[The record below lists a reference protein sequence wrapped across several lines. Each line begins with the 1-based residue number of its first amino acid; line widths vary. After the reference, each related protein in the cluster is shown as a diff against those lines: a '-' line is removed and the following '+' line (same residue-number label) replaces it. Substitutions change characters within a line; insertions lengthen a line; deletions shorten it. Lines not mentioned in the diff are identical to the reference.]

1 MKRAYGDEE
10 GAYMLNQATFSEKV
24 FDLINLIFLTLLMVL
39 TIYPILYV
47 AFASLSDAGSLM
59 AHNGVLWKPLGFS
72 LEAYTNVFRNPMIL
86 KGYGNT
92 FLVVVVGLLLNIV
105 LTAFGAYALSRKSV
119 RYRKQLMLFIVF
131 TMFFSGGLIP
141 FYLTVKGVGLVNTLW
156 ALIIPQAINTFNLI
170 LMKTAFESIPD
181 ALEESAKIDGANDFV
196 ILFRIILPLSMP
208 VIAVMLLYYGVS
220 HWNSWFHAMIF
231 LQDRS
236 LYPLQLILREI
247 LLQGETNANLGAS
260 DADAAMLSVTLKYA
274 TIIVATV
281 PILLVYPF
289 LQKYFVKGALIGAI
303 KG

>member
-1 MKRAYGDEE
+1 
-10 GAYMLNQATFSEKV
+10 MLNRATFSERG
-24 FDLINLIFLTLLMVL
+24 FDLINMIFLTLLMVI
-39 TIYPILYV
+39 TIYPLLYV
-47 AFASLSDAGSLM
+47 AFASVSDAGNLM
-59 AHNGVLWKPLGFS
+59 AHKGILWRPLGLS
-72 LEAYTNVFRNPMIL
+72 LDAYTNVFRNPMIL

-92 FLVVVVGLLLNIV
+92 LFVVVVGLLFNIL
-105 LTAFGAYALSRKSV
+105 LTALGAYALSRKSLQ
-119 RYRKQLMLFIVF
+119 YRKQLMLFIIF

-141 FYLTVKGVGLVNTLW
+141 FYLTVKGVGLANTLW

-170 LMKTAFESIPD
+170 LMKTAFEAIPD
-181 ALEESAKIDGANDFV
+181 ALEESAKMDGANDFV

-220 HWNSWFHAMIF
+220 HWNSWFNAMIF

-236 LYPLQLILREI
+236 MYPLQLILREI
-247 LLQGETNANLGAS
+247 LLQGEASSNLGAA
-260 DADAAMLSVTLKYA
+260 DGDAAMLSVTLKYA

-281 PILLVYPF
+281 PILLIYPF

>member
-1 MKRAYGDEE
+1 MNRP
-10 GAYMLNQATFSEKV
+10 TFSERC
-24 FDLINLIFLTLLMVL
+24 FDAANTLFLTFLML
-39 TIYPILYV
+39 ITIYPLIYV
-47 AFASLSDAGSLM
+47 VLASLSNANQLM
-59 AHNGVLWKPLGFS
+59 AFNGFLWKPMGFS
-72 LEAYTNVFRNPMIL
+72 FEAYSSVFANPMIL

-92 FLVVVVGLLLNIV
+92 FFVVLVGLCFNLL
-105 LTAFGAYALSRKSV
+105 LTSLGAYSLSRKSLK
-119 RYRKQLMLFIVF
+119 YRKPIMLFIVF

-141 FYLTVKGVGLVNTLW
+141 FYLTVKGVGLANTLW
-156 ALIIPQAINTFNLI
+156 ALIIPHAINTFNLI
-170 LMKTAFESIPD
+170 LMKTAFEAIPD
-181 ALEESAKIDGANDFV
+181 ALEESAKMDGANDLV
-196 ILFRIILPLSMP
+196 ILFRIILPLSLP

-220 HWNSWFHAMIF
+220 HWNSWFHALIF

-247 LLQGETNANLGAS
+247 LLQGEASTMAVGAS
-260 DADAAMLSVTLKYA
+260 DSDMAMLTVTLKYA

>member
-1 MKRAYGDEE
+1 MNRPT
-10 GAYMLNQATFSEKV
+10 LSERC
-24 FDLINLIFLTLLMVL
+24 FDLGNMLLLTLLMMV
-39 TIYPILYV
+39 TIYPLIYV
-47 AFASLSDAGSLM
+47 AFASISDAGQLM
-59 AHNGVLWKPLGFS
+59 AFSGLLWKPLGFS
-72 LEAYTNVFRNPMIL
+72 LDAYASVFANPMIL
-86 KGYGNT
+86 KGYANT
-92 FLVVVVGLLLNIV
+92 FFVVVVGLVFNILLTS
-105 LTAFGAYALSRKSV
+105 LGAYALSRKGLK
-119 RYRKQLMLFIVF
+119 YRKQIMLFIVF

-141 FYLTVKGVGLVNTLW
+141 FYLVVKGVGLANTLW

-181 ALEESAKIDGANDFV
+181 ALEESAKMDGANDFV
-196 ILFRIILPLSMP
+196 ILFRIVLPLSMP

-220 HWNSWFHAMIF
+220 HWNSWFHALIF

-236 LYPLQLILREI
+236 MYPLQLILREI
-247 LLQGETNANLGAS
+247 LLQGEASTMAVGAS
-260 DADAAMLSVTLKYA
+260 DTDAAMLSVTLKYA